1 MLKLMKYEMIKQ
13 KTSKIVLIALF
24 VILEVVF
31 LAGIF
36 LNKEEYVGIAAGF
49 LFFLAMITFV
59 IVGLEEIVTYYHDL
73 KDKSGYMLFM
83 TPYNVYTIMGSK
95 ILTGIV
101 SIVVAAVLFVAV
113 GLADVAIVFAK
124 YGEIEQFFMGIQDF
138 IKTYYELDINAMLVI
153 STIVQIVFGWIGM
166 LTSAFLAITL
176 CTTIFSGM
184 RGKALISF
192 VLYCVINFVYD
203 FVVVQA
209 ANWIDISSVNVM
221 MGYLGVLTV
230 IFAGAC
236 YAATGYLLNKEL
248 SL

>member
-24 VILEVVF
+24 AILEIVF

-36 LNKEEYVGIAAGF
+36 LDKEEYAGIAAGF
-49 LFFLAMITFV
+49 LVFLAMITFV

-73 KDKSGYMLFM
+73 RDKSGYMLFM

-101 SIVVAAVLFVAV
+101 SIVAAAVLFGAV
-113 GLADVAIVFAK
+113 GLADIAIVFAK
-124 YGEIEQFFMGIQDF
+124 YGEIEQLFIGIQDF

-153 STIVQIVFGWIGM
+153 STIVQSVFGWIGM

-176 CTTIFSGM
+176 CTTIFAGV
-184 RGKALISF
+184 RVKALISF
-192 VLYCVINFVYD
+192 VIYCVINFVYD
-203 FVVVQA
+203 YVVVQI
-209 ANWIDISSVNVM
+209 ANWIDISSATVM

-248 SL
+248 AL